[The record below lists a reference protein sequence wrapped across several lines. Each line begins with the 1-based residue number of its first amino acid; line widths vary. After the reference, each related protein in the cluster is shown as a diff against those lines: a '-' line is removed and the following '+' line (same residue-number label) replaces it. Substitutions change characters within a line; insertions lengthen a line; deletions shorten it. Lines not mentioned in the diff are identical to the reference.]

1 MKYEPYPWQRKM
13 HRSPAKVKWVHA
25 GRRSGKTRSALAE
38 ALELVGRASRTPVTL
53 PSGLEVS
60 AQEAGLEPEI
70 HVWTVA
76 PTDAQMIQ
84 IWHEMK
90 AFIPEGLPYDWSRQ
104 GNRGGGRGNRSGAWK
119 EDQFHVRLLLPS
131 GYRRKVFWEL
141 KTANN
146 PEGLQTVGL
155 DFLHVTE
162 AQDIKE
168 AAWHKVRPTLSSP
181 FRFGRAIIEGIPPM
195 SSMDWFARYFKSA
208 SRDPNE
214 RREAFRA
221 TFRDNP
227 NLTSAQRTEI
237 EEDQANMPEHV
248 WRRLYLAEQPEG
260 RGQFFRRIND
270 AAGRDGCVDLAA
282 PVPGRQYVAG
292 LDLGRTH
299 DPTVMIV
306 KDRQSRVSVSVVELL
321 RSDWNL
327 QQETI
332 KGLVRHWGVQEVYM
346 DSTGLGGMFAEDVL
360 YRELLAEDVP
370 VIGYNFT
377 PQKKYQLF
385 VDYAISLERGTVSF
399 PGEWTKLISQLE
411 DMSHRETA
419 NRGHHF
425 YTASGSHDDWV
436 DAETLALM
444 ACEPAREMG
453 EEYRII
459 EPVSGIPP
467 LRNGAGAH
475 SMSSGFMDDLLRG
488 IQAGRRP
495 DGPVPDLVV
504 DGGVVYLEEE

>member
-1 MKYEPYPWQRKM
+1 MQYEPYPWQREM
-13 HRSPAKVKWVHA
+13 HLSPAKVKWVHA

-38 ALELVGRASRTPVTL
+38 ALEAINRASRTPVKL
-53 PSGLEVS
+53 PDGRQVS
-60 AQEAGLEPEI
+60 AREAGLEPEI
-70 HVWTVA
+70 HIWTVA

-90 AFIPEGLPYDWSRQ
+90 AFIPSGLPHDWSRQ

-131 GYRRKVFWEL
+131 GYRRRVFWEL

-181 FRFGRAIIEGIPPM
+181 FRFGRAIVEGIPPM
-195 SSMDWFARYFKSA
+195 SSQDWFSRYFKSA
-208 SRDPNE
+208 SQDPNE
-214 RREAFRA
+214 RREAFKA

-227 NLTSAQRTEI
+227 NLTEDQRIEI
-237 EEDQANMPEHV
+237 EEDRANMPEHI

-260 RGQFFRRIND
+260 RGQFFRRVNE
-270 AAGRDGCVDLAA
+270 AAGRDGCAELAD
-282 PVPGRQYVAG
+282 PIPGRHYVAG
-292 LDLGRTH
+292 LDLGRSN
-299 DPTVMIV
+299 DPTVMII
-306 KDRQSRVSVSVVELL
+306 KDRQSRVSVSAVELL

-332 KGLVRHWGVQEVYM
+332 KGLVSHWGVQEIYM

-370 VIGYNFT
+370 VVGYNFT
-377 PQKKYQLF
+377 PAKKYQLF

-436 DAETLALM
+436 DAEALALM

-459 EPVSGIPP
+459 EPVGGIPV
-467 LRNGAGAH
+467 LQNGKGT
-475 SMSSGFMDDLLRG
+475 SSLSSGFIDDILKE
-488 IQAGRRP
+488 IQSSRRP
-495 DGPVPDLVV
+495 PGSDADLMPDYIITEGEV
-504 DGGVVYLEEE
+504 

>member
-38 ALELVGRASRTPVTL
+38 ALELIGRASRTPVTL
-53 PSGLEVS
+53 SSGLEVS

-104 GNRGGGRGNRSGAWK
+104 GNRAGGRGNRSGAWK

-181 FRFGRAIIEGIPPM
+181 FRFGRAVIEGIPPM

-208 SRDPNE
+208 STDPNE
-214 RREAFRA
+214 RREAFKA

-237 EEDQANMPEHV
+237 EEDQANMPEHI

-260 RGQFFRRIND
+260 RGQFFRRITD
-270 AAGRDGCVDLAA
+270 AAGMNGCVELARQA
-282 PVPGRQYVAG
+282 PGR
-292 LDLGRTH
+292 
-299 DPTVMIV
+299 
-306 KDRQSRVSVSVVELL
+306 
-321 RSDWNL
+321 
-327 QQETI
+327 
-332 KGLVRHWGVQEVYM
+332 
-346 DSTGLGGMFAEDVL
+346 
-360 YRELLAEDVP
+360 
-370 VIGYNFT
+370 
-377 PQKKYQLF
+377 
-385 VDYAISLERGTVSF
+385 
-399 PGEWTKLISQLE
+399 
-411 DMSHRETA
+411 
-419 NRGHHF
+419 
-425 YTASGSHDDWV
+425 
-436 DAETLALM
+436 
-444 ACEPAREMG
+444 
-453 EEYRII
+453 
-459 EPVSGIPP
+459 
-467 LRNGAGAH
+467 
-475 SMSSGFMDDLLRG
+475 
-488 IQAGRRP
+488 
-495 DGPVPDLVV
+495 
-504 DGGVVYLEEE
+504 